1 LCYWMGAN
9 PCVEVI
15 CAGQAMRNHRF

>member
-15 CAGQAMRNHRF
+15 CAGQATRNHRF